1 MYAGTLDGI
10 SGTYIYIY
18 IIIYIYM
25 LQICLQVSR
34 CHANLKIDDSMRG
47 YFVSKNM
54 FETIQRVFLF
64 QAERHCSCSLY
75 CTTAKTT
82 AP

>member
-1 MYAGTLDGI
+1 
-10 SGTYIYIY
+10 
-18 IIIYIYM
+18 M
-25 LQICLQVSR
+25 LQISLQVSR
-34 CHANLKIDDSMRG
+34 RHANLKIDDSMRG

-54 FETIQRVFLF
+54 FETIQRVFFF

>member
-18 IIIYIYM
+18 ICV

-34 CHANLKIDDSMRG
+34 RHANLKIDDSMRG

-54 FETIQRVFLF
+54 FETIQRVILF
-64 QAERHCSCSLY
+64 SSGKALFMFPVLY
-75 CTTAKTT
+75 NS
-82 AP
+82 